1 MYLQDGSHESLGVTV
16 HLATLYAFDLDKKT
30 SAERLFLRCL
40 RSLREIQGTLRTL
53 FIFNPLISLCDTA
66 KTVYIPLQSPFD
78 TVPRY

>member
-40 RSLREIQGTLRTL
+40 RSLREIQGTLLTLFIFHCSHYVALLTL
-53 FIFNPLISLCDTA
+53 FIFNPLQSLC
-66 KTVYIPLQSPFD
+66 D

>member
-40 RSLREIQGTLRTL
+40 RSLREIQGTLL
-53 FIFNPLISLCDTA
+53 SAN
-66 KTVYIPLQSPFD
+66 TVYIPLQSLCRTAY
-78 TVPRY
+78 TVYI